1 MFLLFCLKSQ
11 MYDAFPWLMRRLPGP
26 HQKVFAHNDFMHN
39 LVRKEV
45 QTHERRK
52 ADDPQ
57 DLIDF
62 YLAQIT
68 EVSICLSQFPFPGLN
83 AYYKYLLFE

>member
-1 MFLLFCLKSQ
+1 

-26 HQKVFAHNDFMHN
+26 HQEVFAHNDFMHN

-83 AYYKYLLFE
+83 VYYKYLLFK